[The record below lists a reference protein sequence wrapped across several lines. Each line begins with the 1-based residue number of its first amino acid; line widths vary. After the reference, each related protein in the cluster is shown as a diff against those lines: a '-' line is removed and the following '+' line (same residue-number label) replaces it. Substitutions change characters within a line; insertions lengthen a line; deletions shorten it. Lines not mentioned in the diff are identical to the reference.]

1 MTASPS
7 TAPWPSPAP
16 ALWPDADRAARF
28 QQWLAPLV
36 ERFQLRPET
45 LTLASSDASSRRY
58 LRLLTTDGASR
69 VIMDSPATPNQVRP
83 FLDVAGLMAGCGLH
97 VPHLLAH
104 DEISGFMLMEDLG
117 TLGYLDALRTAQA
130 AEDTAT
136 ARALMADAT
145 AALLRWQTCGAA
157 ASLPRFDEAFVR
169 RELQIFV
176 DWCVQAHHGKQWDE
190 RQQAQWER
198 TVKLL
203 VANIAAQPVVPM
215 HRDYMARNLMVCA
228 PAPSASLDPAGS
240 ASDAAAAVL
249 TNPGVLDFQD
259 AVLGPI
265 SYDMA
270 SLLRDA
276 FLSWDEAE
284 ELDWAVRY
292 WEGARRTGLFGI
304 DPATADQE
312 DGPDPHPMAQDFGLF
327 WRALEW
333 TALQRHLK
341 ILGIFCRLKL
351 RDGKPHYAQDLPRF
365 YAYVVKT
372 ASRYMELT
380 PLVRLMEDLQP
391 ELMQTGFSLR

>member
-1 MTASPS
+1 MTASDS
-7 TAPWPSPAP
+7 P

-36 ERFQLRPET
+36 DRLGLRPDT

-58 LRLLTTDGASR
+58 LRLRTADGGSL
-69 VIMDSPATPNQVRP
+69 VVMDAPATPNQVRP
-83 FLDVAGLMAGCGLH
+83 FMEVAALMTGCGLH
-97 VPHLLAH
+97 VPRLLAQ
-104 DEISGFMLMEDLG
+104 DEDQGFVLMEDLG
-117 TLGYLDALRTAQA
+117 SLGYLEALRAAQVA
-130 AEDTAT
+130 QDMAT
-136 ARALMADAT
+136 ASSLMRDAT
-145 AALLRWQTCGAA
+145 TALLRWQGCAA
-157 ASLPRFDEAFVR
+157 GASLPRFDEAFVR

-176 DWCVQAHHGKQWDE
+176 DWCVQAHHGKQWNE
-190 RQQAQWER
+190 RQLEQWNR
-198 TVKLL
+198 TVALL
-203 VANIAAQPVVPM
+203 VANITAQPMVPM
-215 HRDYMARNLMVCA
+215 HRDYMARNLMVCR
-228 PAPSASLDPAGS
+228 SASPTSDDTAPTNIAP
-240 ASDAAAAVL
+240 DAAAAPL
-249 TNPGVLDFQD
+249 NPGILDFQD

-265 SYDMA
+265 TYDLA

-276 FLSWDEAE
+276 FLTWDEAE

-292 WEGARRTGLFGI
+292 WEGARSAGLFGI
-304 DPATADQE
+304 DPSTAAHA

-351 RDGKPHYAQDLPRF
+351 RDGKPHYAEDLPRF

-391 ELMQTGFSLR
+391 QMMQTGFSLR